1 MLNIF
6 HFISTPRCS
15 GGTIVVADMAVSLA
29 SILTNLMVISAIRD
43 TEAAANPTFNLVLAN
58 LCCANLGRAV
68 LVKVAPSLAPS
79 WQRSTV
85 FREKK
90 YLEKVPQSEIGML
103 VCKNLLKTK
112 LSIDEGIPV
121 ERCIKTPGYNSNI

>member
-1 MLNIF
+1 MELKNLISNSNMFNIF
-6 HFISTPRCS
+6 HFTSTPPCS

-68 LVKVAPSLAPS
+68 LVKVAFSLAPS
-79 WQRSTV
+79 
-85 FREKK
+85 
-90 YLEKVPQSEIGML
+90 
-103 VCKNLLKTK
+103 
-112 LSIDEGIPV
+112 
-121 ERCIKTPGYNSNI
+121 